1 MVLMKPQ
8 QLISAGFAITALAA
22 ASIPTLGWTLLGEVI
37 DPPAAV
43 AQDVSDS
50 PPLFGEASMRAV
62 TVALALPEVLERDE
76 KLSP

>member
-1 MVLMKPQ
+1 MKPQ

-43 AQDVSDS
+43 AHDVSDS
-50 PPLFGEASMRAV
+50 PPLFGDASVHAV
-62 TVALALPEVLERDE
+62 TVALTLPEVLERDE